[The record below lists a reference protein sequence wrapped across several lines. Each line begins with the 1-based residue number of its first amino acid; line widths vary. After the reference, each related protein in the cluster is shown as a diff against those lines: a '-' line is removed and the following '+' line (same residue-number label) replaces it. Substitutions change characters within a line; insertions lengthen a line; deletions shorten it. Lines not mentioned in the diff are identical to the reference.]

1 MELKKKKEKKPVQSG
16 TPQKLYSEAVLER
29 IRQCGK
35 VSLPLLDTCRLAGI
49 SIDDF
54 SGSKELM
61 NTYRSAQIETSLEI
75 RTKLLEG
82 IEKYP
87 DPKLVKLYVEKFLG
101 EVLPDPDEMEEM

>member
-1 MELKKKKEKKPVQSG
+1 MTKKKPVQSG
-16 TPQKLYSEAVLER
+16 TPREPYSEAILER

-35 VSLPLLDTCRLAGI
+35 VSLPVLDACRLAGI

-54 SGSKELM
+54 SASKELM
-61 NTYRSAQIETSLEI
+61 DAYRTAQMETALEI
-75 RTKLLEG
+75 RTKLLES

-101 EVLPDPDEMEEM
+101 TVLPDPDEEM